1 MAARTYALDEQ
12 AAKEATQGGKRI
24 TEAGCYEGRLKFAW
38 EEENEK
44 GTVSVNL
51 VFESDSGQTAGP
63 LAVYTFNGKGEEL
76 RGFKTINSIIAC
88 MKLKGIRPQPG
99 MVTLWDYDTRAEVQ
113 KQKDTF
119 PSLVGP
125 RIGLILTTEDYE
137 KRDGNI
143 GSRLN
148 ISAAYNPDTRQMANE
163 VIDNSAAKTLDGY
176 IAWLDKS
183 GKWHKP
189 LANKPQQ
196 QSYGG
201 SHQIDEQFQDDDL
214 NF

>member
-1 MAARTYALDEQ
+1 
-12 AAKEATQGGKRI
+12 
-24 TEAGCYEGRLKFAW
+24 
-38 EEENEK
+38 
-44 GTVSVNL
+44 
-51 VFESDSGQTAGP
+51 
-63 LAVYTFNGKGEEL
+63 
-76 RGFKTINSIIAC
+76 
-88 MKLKGIRPQPG
+88 
-99 MVTLWDYDTRAEVQ
+99 
-113 KQKDTF
+113 
-119 PSLVGP
+119 GP

-163 VIDNSAAKTLDGY
+163 VIDNTAAKALDGY

-201 SHQIDEQFQDDDL
+201 RQIDEQFQDDDL

>member
-1 MAARTYALDEQ
+1 MANTYALDET
-12 AAKEATQGGKRI
+12 AAKEASSGGKRI
-24 TEAGCYEGRLKFAW
+24 TDAGAYEGKLKFAW
-38 EEENEK
+38 EEVNDN

-51 VFESDSGQTAGP
+51 IFESDSGQNAGP
-63 LAVYTFNGKGEEL
+63 LAIYTFNGKGDEL
-76 RGFKTINSIIAC
+76 RGYKTVNAMIAC
-88 MKLKGIRPQPG
+88 MKLKGIRPQQG
-99 MVTLWDYDTRAEVQ
+99 SVTLWDYDAKQEVQ
-113 KQKDTF
+113 KTKDVF
-119 PSLVGP
+119 PGLVGP

-148 ISAAYNPDTRQMANE
+148 ISAVYNPDTRQMANE
-163 VIDNSAAKTLDGY
+163 VIDNTAAKALDGY

-201 SHQIDEQFQDDDL
+201 RQIDEQFQDDDL